1 MLNSPSYFQ
10 TNSRL
15 FLIVWSLVI
24 SPSSLK
30 VAPDFVSQSPA
41 EGFPIGA

>member
-15 FLIVWSLVI
+15 FLIAWFLVI
-24 SPSSLK
+24 PPSSLK
-30 VAPDFVSQSPA
+30 VAPDSVSQSLA
-41 EGFPIGA
+41 EGIPIGA